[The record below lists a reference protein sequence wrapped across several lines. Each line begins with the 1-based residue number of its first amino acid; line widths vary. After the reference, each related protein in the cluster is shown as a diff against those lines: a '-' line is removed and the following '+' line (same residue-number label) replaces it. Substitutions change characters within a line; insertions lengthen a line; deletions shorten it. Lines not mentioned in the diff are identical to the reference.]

1 MVANGGGGGVGATL
15 NTGDAVQVTHV
26 GCGIGSLTSRPS
38 SLGKRN
44 SNPRIAIQQLDAC
57 TSPFAIGTFDVR
69 QSTYCRHLI

>member
-1 MVANGGGGGVGATL
+1 MSAA
-15 NTGDAVQVTHV
+15 AP
-26 GCGIGSLTSRPS
+26 GSLTSRPS

>member
-1 MVANGGGGGVGATL
+1 L

-26 GCGIGSLTSRPS
+26 GCGTGSLTSRPP

-44 SNPRIAIQQLDAC
+44 SNPRITIQQPDAR

-69 QSTYCRHLI
+69 LSTSCRHLI